1 MLLLE
6 YRQDEC
12 VEVPIIRPTL
22 PEVRHEEDYAHF
34 LATRCC
40 TQAQIVLEVELAH
53 IAIVSG
59 NPRNYVLALYVS
71 IEPSINKNFFFK
83 CT

>member
-6 YRQDEC
+6 CRQDEC

-22 PEVRHEEDYAHF
+22 PKVRRGEDYAHF
-34 LATRCC
+34 PAARCY
-40 TQAQIVLEVELAH
+40 TQAQIMLEVELER

-59 NPRNYVLALYVS
+59 NPRNYALA
-71 IEPSINKNFFFK
+71 
-83 CT
+83 